1 MIYRLNDN
9 TLRKYDANLTYSV
22 NDNLKVG
29 LKHNTPNAFNA
40 EQVLAAGKVMAGAV
54 YKLDNKNTL
63 ALKVYK
69 NFEKEKVRA
78 QIGVDSQQCKHF
90 SAKAKV
96 DDKGKTTAMVKTK
109 VNDLLSVSVAAQF
122 NFQNGAKF
130 VNFDNTIP
138 LPFGYQ
144 LDLSL

>member
-1 MIYRLNDN
+1 M
-9 TLRKYDANLTYSV
+9 
-22 NDNLKVG
+22 G
-29 LKHNTPNAFNA
+29 LKHTTPNAFNA
-40 EQVLAAGKVMAGAV
+40 EQLMAVGKVMAGAA
-54 YKLDNKNTL
+54 YKLDSKNTL

-96 DDKGKTTAMVKTK
+96 DDKGKTTAMLKTK
-109 VNDLLSVSVAAQF
+109 INDLVSLSMAAQF

-130 VNFDNTIP
+130 INFDNTIP

-144 LDLSL
+144 IDLSL